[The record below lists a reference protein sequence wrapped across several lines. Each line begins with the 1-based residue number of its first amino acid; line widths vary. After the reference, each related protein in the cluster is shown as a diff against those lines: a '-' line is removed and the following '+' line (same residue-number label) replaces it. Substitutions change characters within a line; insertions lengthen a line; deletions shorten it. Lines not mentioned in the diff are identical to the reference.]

1 MTNRQL
7 KSGKTHHN
15 RLRHACYWLALV
27 FALSQVVLILLSW
40 LLTAAMPEMA
50 YRSLLSPGGLRWF
63 FGNFTFKLASP
74 WLVYI
79 LVVSIAIGTVNGS
92 GLWRAITRIWKRD
105 INLTPQ
111 QHYALRAA
119 ILLGLLEFAVML
131 SLVLFP
137 HAVLLSITGEIF
149 PSSFSVSLIPSLAFI
164 CISSAILYGLLSG
177 RLHGLYEVGEC
188 LSSAKE
194 WIMPILLVYMVGYML
209 WHMIAYVF
217 IIG

>member
-1 MTNRQL
+1 MTNKLSQ
-7 KSGKTHHN
+7 SGSAHHN
-15 RLRHACYWLALV
+15 RLRLVCYWLTLV
-27 FALSQVVLILLSW
+27 LALSQVVLILLSW

-79 LVVSIAIGTVNGS
+79 LVVNIAVGTVNGS
-92 GLWRAITRIWKRD
+92 GLWRAIMRIWKRD
-105 INLTPQ
+105 INLTSQ
-111 QHYALRAA
+111 QRYAFRAA
-119 ILLGLLEFAVML
+119 IVLGILELAVML

-137 HAVLLSITGEIF
+137 HAVLLSITGEIL

-164 CISSAILYGLLSG
+164 CMSCAILYGLLSG
-177 RLHGLYEVGEC
+177 RLRGIYEVGEC
-188 LSSAKE
+188 LSSEKE
-194 WIMPILLVYMVGYML
+194 WGLPILLVYMVGYML

-217 IIG
+217 LIG